1 MATIVLG
8 AIGSVVGGPLGGA
21 LGALAGQAIDARV
34 LRGKGREGPRLT
46 ELKLQTSSYGT
57 PIPKLFGTMR
67 VAGTVIWATDLI
79 ERATT
84 QGGGKGRAG
93 STSYSYSVSFA
104 VLLSARPIREV
115 RRIWAD
121 GKLLRGAAGD
131 LKVATAL
138 RVHLGDEDQAPDPLI
153 ASAQGVM
160 DTPACRGQAY
170 VVFEGLALVDYGNR
184 IPSLTFEV
192 VADEG
197 AVSCGMIVEEMTVG
211 GVAAGDAVTSL
222 GGFAG
227 HGTGRAIVDA
237 LAAASG
243 AWLVDR
249 GSGLSLRAGRDV
261 APVEIVDAGAE
272 GTGRRRRAIASADT
286 TPRIV
291 TVQHYDPARDYQTG
305 LQRAERTGGGTRAEA
320 IELAAALSAGE
331 AKAMAVAA
339 LLRSDAA
346 RDRRTVSGDWRTIGV
361 EPGARV
367 RIAGEDGQWRVID
380 WSLEAMAVT
389 LELSRIARAS
399 PSLPATSGSVNG
411 AVDLVAGETIAAVF
425 ELPPLDDT
433 ILTSPRLTV
442 AAGGT
447 GAGWRS
453 ADLQVSSDGG
463 VNWAPVA
470 NRALPATIGVV
481 ETPAAA
487 TAGTLVDRA
496 GVIEVRLANP
506 DMTLADADAMALDL
520 GANRALVGDEVIQFA
535 RAAPLGAG
543 RWRLTGLWRGRRGTE
558 WAARETAAGDRFVLL
573 DPATLLH
580 VDIPATMVGGVV
592 SLMATGIGDSA
603 PRIAVTQVT
612 GASVAPPCPVHLTAE
627 REGDGWRVRW
637 VRRSRAGWRWGDE
650 VDVPLVE
657 EAERYRVAT
666 SIGDDIWVDRTEA
679 WLSGAP
685 EWVEVRQIGTHA
697 ASHAARI
704 NLTTGER

>member
-57 PIPKLFGTMR
+57 PIPKLFGTLR

-84 QGGGKGRAG
+84 EGGGKGRAG
-93 STSYSYSVSFA
+93 STSYSYSASFA

-138 RVHLGDEDQAPDPLI
+138 RMHLGDEDQAVDPLI
-153 ASAQGVM
+153 ASAQGVANA
-160 DTPACRGQAY
+160 PACRGQAY
-170 VVFEGLALVDYGNR
+170 VVFEGLARADYGNR

-197 AVSCGMIVEEMTVG
+197 PVSCGTIVEEMTG
-211 GVAAGDAVTSL
+211 GAVAAGDAVTSL

-227 HGTGRAIVDA
+227 HGTGRATLDA

-243 AWLVDR
+243 AWLVDG
-249 GSGLSLRAGRDV
+249 GSGLSLRAGHDT
-261 APVEIVDAGAE
+261 APVEILDAGAD
-272 GTGRRRRAIASADT
+272 GAGRRRRAIAGADSA
-286 TPRIV
+286 PRIV

-305 LQRAERTGGGTRAEA
+305 LQRAERPGAGARAEA
-320 IELAAALSAGE
+320 IELAAALSAGD

-339 LLRSDAA
+339 LLRSDVA
-346 RDRRTVSGDWRTIGV
+346 RERRTVSGDWRTIGV

-411 AVDLVAGETIAAVF
+411 AADLVAGETVAAIF
-425 ELPPLDDT
+425 EMPPLDDT
-433 ILTSPRLTV
+433 ILTTPRLTI

-453 ADLQVSSDGG
+453 ADLQISSDGG
-463 VNWAPVA
+463 MNWAPVL
-470 NRALPATIGVV
+470 NRALPATIGTV
-481 ETPAAA
+481 EAPAGGADA
-487 TAGTLVDRA
+487 TLVDRA
-496 GVIEVRLANP
+496 GSIDVLLANP
-506 DMTLADADAMALDL
+506 AMTLADADAAALDL
-520 GANRALVGDEVIQFA
+520 GANRALVGEEIIQFG
-535 RAAPLGAG
+535 RAAPLGEG
-543 RWRLTGLWRGRRGTE
+543 RWRLTELWRGRRGTE
-558 WAARETAAGDRFVLL
+558 WAAARTTPGDRFVLL
-573 DPATLLH
+573 DPATLVH
-580 VDIPATMVGGVV
+580 VDIPVTMVGGIA
-592 SLMATGIGDSA
+592 SLMATGLGDHA
-603 PRIAVTQVT
+603 PQIVTEQVT
-612 GASVAPPCPVHLTAE
+612 GASVAPPSPVHLTAE
-627 REGDGWRVRW
+627 REDGGWRVRW
-637 VRRSRAGWRWGDE
+637 VRRSRAGWRWGE
-650 VDVPLVE
+650 ELDVPLVE
-657 EAERYRVAT
+657 EAERYRVVT
-666 SIGDDIWVDRTEA
+666 SSGDESWVQRTEA
-679 WLSGAP
+679 VLAGSPQWA
-685 EWVEVRQIGTHA
+685 EVRQIGTHA
-697 ASHAARI
+697 VSQPSRI
-704 NLTTGER
+704 NLATGD